1 MRRSDFLACRRA
13 SRRVERILSLI
24 GSGDV
29 SRLPMLAA
37 TARELLEC
45 VNQATNPYVAHPLR
59 VQRSR
64 SRGARLT
71 AGAVYVG
78 RPTPWGNPWAVGEG
92 VFPLTLDQVRD
103 RYVPWLDQQIADG
116 ILDVTLLRGLK
127 LACWCP
133 LDRWC
138 HADELARRA
147 NA

>member
-1 MRRSDFLACRRA
+1 MTHT
-13 SRRVERILSLI
+13 
-24 GSGDV
+24 
-29 SRLPMLAA
+29 P
-37 TARELLEC
+37 
-45 VNQATNPYVAHPLR
+45 HPLR

-64 SRGARLT
+64 RRGARLPEGT
-71 AGAVYVG
+71 VCVS
-78 RPTPWGNPWAVGEG
+78 RPTKWGNPWAVGHG
-92 VFPLTLDQVRD
+92 DPPLTLDQVRD